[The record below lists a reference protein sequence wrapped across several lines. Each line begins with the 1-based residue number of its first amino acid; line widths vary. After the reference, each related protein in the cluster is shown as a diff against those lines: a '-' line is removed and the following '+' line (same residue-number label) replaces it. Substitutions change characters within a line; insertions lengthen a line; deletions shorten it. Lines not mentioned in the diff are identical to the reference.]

1 MSSEK
6 TFAFVD
12 LAGFSALTET
22 HGDDA
27 AADLVGHFEGMV
39 RASLGFGDELVGM
52 IGDAAFL
59 AFPGPT
65 AALGLLRRLWNRANA
80 ESDFPTLR
88 AGVHHGEAAS
98 RDGNYFGTA
107 VNVAARVAGEARG
120 GQIVGSATVIEAA
133 RAAEFRVQSLGVV
146 RLKNLRQ
153 SLELFSL
160 ESEPG
165 SSPEVV
171 DPVCR
176 MRVIPE
182 RAEAH
187 LELAG
192 NEYWFCSRACL
203 QLFLE
208 ENGR

>member
-1 MSSEK
+1 MSAGK

-27 AADLVGHFEGMV
+27 AADLVGQFERMV
-39 RASLGFGDELVGM
+39 RASLGSSDELVAM

-59 AFPGPT
+59 ASPDPA
-65 AALGLLRRLWNRANA
+65 AALGLLRRVWSRANA

-88 AGVHHGEAAS
+88 AGVHHGDAAA

-107 VNVAARVAGEARG
+107 VNLAARVAGEARG
-120 GQIVGSATVIEAA
+120 GQIVGSASVVDAA
-133 RAAEFRVQSLGVV
+133 RAAGFRVQSLGVV

-160 ESEPG
+160 DSGPAP
-165 SSPEVV
+165 SAEVV

-176 MRVIPE
+176 MRVVPE

-192 NEYWFCSRACL
+192 SEYWFCSRACL

-208 ENGR
+208 ESGQ